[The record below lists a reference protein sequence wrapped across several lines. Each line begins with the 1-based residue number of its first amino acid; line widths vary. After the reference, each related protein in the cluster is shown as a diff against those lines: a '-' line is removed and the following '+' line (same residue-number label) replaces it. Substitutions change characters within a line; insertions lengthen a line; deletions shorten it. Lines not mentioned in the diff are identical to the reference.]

1 VSNALNLKSGP
12 RAKGFKQ
19 TQARA
24 KESTQPRRTWVKPLV
39 LEGSSHYTSC
49 DWSVLADTGDM
60 SGDVKIEVIYFGI
73 LGGMS
78 EMEFL
83 RKYLAGLSDLR
94 RVTSGPQ

>member
-1 VSNALNLKSGP
+1 
-12 RAKGFKQ
+12 
-19 TQARA
+19 
-24 KESTQPRRTWVKPLV
+24 
-39 LEGSSHYTSC
+39 
-49 DWSVLADTGDM
+49 M